1 MQAISEREAG
11 VKFGHR
17 IKATRLGWR
26 WSPHNG
32 GWLRLS
38 WEHIAGQELLAVELA
53 PLNGIPPRHTKSREH
68 VVWWNN
74 PACLSECVELRSI
87 RRVKR
92 YFRFYVD

>member
-17 IKATRLGWR
+17 IKAARLGWR

-38 WEHIAGQELLAVELA
+38 LAHVKGNEVAVVELA
-53 PLNGIPPRHTKSREH
+53 PLNGIPSHHTQSRLH
-68 VVWWNN
+68 VVWWDD
-74 PACLSECVELRSI
+74 PSCLDECAELRAI
-87 RRVKR
+87 RRVHR
-92 YFRFYVD
+92 YFKFYVD